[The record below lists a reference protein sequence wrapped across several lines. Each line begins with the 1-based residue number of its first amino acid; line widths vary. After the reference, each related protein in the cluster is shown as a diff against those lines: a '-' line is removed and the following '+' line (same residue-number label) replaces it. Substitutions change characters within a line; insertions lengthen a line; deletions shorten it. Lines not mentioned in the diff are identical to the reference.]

1 MSEHL
6 SEPFIEKHPYQPSYV
21 MLIERSIN
29 LSLTQTIQQLSLL
42 ETVPMK

>member
-6 SEPFIEKHPYQPSYV
+6 SEPFIEKRLYQLSYV

-29 LSLTQTIQQLSLL
+29 LSLIVYVDAIVKQAEYQ
-42 ETVPMK
+42 